1 MMFFAIFTSV
11 LHKIC
16 LGDLKKINCLGG
28 SLEARL
34 TSMEATMFN
43 QIKPYMMYIFEPLR
57 TCTMHMVTDH
67 SHS

>member
-1 MMFFAIFTSV
+1 MP
-11 LHKIC
+11 
-16 LGDLKKINCLGG
+16 LGPQKDKFLVG

-34 TSMEATMFN
+34 TSMATMFN

-57 TCTMHMVTDH
+57 TCTMHMVTND